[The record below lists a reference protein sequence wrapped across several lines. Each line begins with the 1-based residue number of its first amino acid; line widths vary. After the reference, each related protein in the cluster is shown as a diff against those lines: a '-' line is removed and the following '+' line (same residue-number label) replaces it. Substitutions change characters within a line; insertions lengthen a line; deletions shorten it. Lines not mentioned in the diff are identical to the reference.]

1 VTRFLSVLAASV
13 LGAGTSGA
21 FLALASGT
29 ALAQDRRGTA
39 AATPP
44 VAVVVELPPGSP
56 LDERRIREA
65 IARELGVL
73 VLAERGAPG
82 GTLVVRQEGDAVIVS
97 FEGRGRS
104 DSRTLALDAG
114 SPNAE
119 EEIAFVAGNVVRDQ
133 AAEFRSSPPPP
144 APPPPP
150 PRPAAPAPTPVVESS
165 PCARL
170 AVSGAARTPL
180 GVDFVPFV
188 GTSSV
193 DGGQSIRA
201 VSIGALGARSNG
213 IDGAAVSGLVNVDTG
228 PACGLEL
235 AGLVNVAESV
245 QGAQIGGIVNV
256 AWHDARGLQVGL
268 VDVAG
273 GGMRGAQVG
282 LVNTSA
288 KSANVQI
295 GLLNFANDADVQIGL
310 VNVDLHGRLL
320 VDAWTKPEAGTVLA
334 GLKHGTAHTHAIY
347 AFEMNVVTGRPWF
360 VVGLGAHLTPSE
372 RVYVDIDALEHV
384 EVPSSGAPNELHEL
398 RVALGYRLAPR
409 LSVFAGPTFN
419 VLEANDLPRADAPGY
434 AWALG
439 SSSNVAYRA
448 WAGAVAGVEG
458 L

>member
-1 VTRFLSVLAASV
+1 VTRFLSVLAASF
-13 LGAGTSGA
+13 LGAGASAA

-29 ALAQDRRGTA
+29 ALAQDRGETA

-73 VLAERGAPG
+73 VVSQRGAPG
-82 GTLVVRQEGDAVIVS
+82 GTLVVRQEGDVVTVS

-104 DSRTLALDAG
+104 DGRTLALDAG
-114 SPNAE
+114 SPHAE
-119 EEIAFVAGNVVRDQ
+119 EEIAFVAGNVFRDQ
-133 AAEFRSSPPPP
+133 AAEFRSPPPPP
-144 APPPPP
+144 APPSPP
-150 PRPAAPAPTPVVESS
+150 PAAPAPTPVAESS

-170 AVSGAARTPL
+170 AASGAARTPL
-180 GVDFVPFV
+180 GLDFVPFV
-188 GTSSV
+188 GTSSL
-193 DGGQSIRA
+193 DGGQTIRA

-213 IDGAAVSGLVNVDTG
+213 IDGAALSGLVNVDTG
-228 PACGLEL
+228 PVCGLEL

-245 QGAQIGGIVNV
+245 QGAQIGGLVNV

-282 LVNTSA
+282 LVTAA

-295 GLLNFANDADVQIGL
+295 GLVNFAKDADAQIGL

-320 VDAWTKPEAGTVLA
+320 LDAWTKPEAGTVLA

-360 VVGLGAHLTPSE
+360 VVGLGAHLTPSA

-384 EVPSSGAPNELHEL
+384 EVPTSGALNQLDEL
-398 RVALGYRLAPR
+398 RVAVGYRLAPR

-419 VLEANDLPRADAPGY
+419 VLRASDLPRADAPGY
-434 AWALG
+434 AWTLG
-439 SSSNVAYRA
+439 NSSNEAYRA
-448 WAGAVAGVEG
+448 WVGAVAGVEG